1 MPWIS
6 NAMGAAFVGF
16 GVGGVGDITLTY
28 AQDSY
33 TDVSPPPFDPPLLPS
48 SPLLARTP

>member
-6 NAMGAAFVGF
+6 NAMGAAFIGF

-33 TDVSPPPFDPPLLPS
+33 MDVSVFPPSPP
-48 SPLLARTP
+48 TPC